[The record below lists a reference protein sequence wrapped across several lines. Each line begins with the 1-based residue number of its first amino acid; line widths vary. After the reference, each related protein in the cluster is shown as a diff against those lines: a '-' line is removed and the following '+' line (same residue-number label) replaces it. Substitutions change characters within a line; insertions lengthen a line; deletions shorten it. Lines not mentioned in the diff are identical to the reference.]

1 VKSAPLS
8 IFAGRE
14 AAARLAREGWQSDL
28 FHRLLGAS
36 GGPKWLILGRLDRFL
51 FGEFLPARR
60 SRPLDAIG
68 SSIGAWRHATL
79 AQENPAATIQRFED
93 IYLDWD
99 YSERPD
105 AQEISDASLTMLEV
119 LLDGGAKRL
128 VEHPWLRSYIVT
140 ARGRGPASA
149 RSNVVLGP
157 TLAAAGFG
165 NAASRQLLPA
175 LFQRVIFTSAGSP
188 ALPLDDF
195 ATVHCPLTEE
205 TVAPALHATGSIPLL
220 LRGERD
226 IAGAP
231 QGHYWDGGII
241 DYHFD
246 PAPLTDAGLVLYPHF
261 RGDLTTGWFD
271 KFLPWRR
278 YREPQLDRMVL
289 ICPSEAFIASLPQ
302 GKIPD
307 RSDFTRMSPDARRRY
322 WRQCID
328 RSGELAEAF
337 AEQVA
342 GGDPL
347 RGVVVV
353 GNG

>member
-1 VKSAPLS
+1 VNSAPLS

-14 AAARLAREGWQSDL
+14 AAAQLAREGWQSDL

-246 PAPLTDAGLVLYPHF
+246 LGQYRGDGLILYPHF
-261 RGDLTTGWFD
+261 RSDITPGWFD

-278 YREPQLDRMVL
+278 AAIDEQDMLVL
-289 ICPSEAFIASLPQ
+289 MCPNPDFVADLPL

-307 RSDFTRMSPDARRRY
+307 RGDFTRMPPEERVRY
-322 WRQCID
+322 WETCVA
-328 RSGELAEAF
+328 RSQAMADEFREL
-337 AEQVA
+337 VA
-342 GGDPL
+342 GDDPL
-347 RGVVVV
+347 AGVTVL
-353 GNG
+353 G